1 MNIFNNYLDLISV
14 MLVDYLDNK
23 NINVKS
29 IDYNKRII
37 TLSNNA
43 TYLVYTDDSKNQQRI
58 KLSYPLPFPA
68 DNVLIVTKKT
78 SALSIKLL
86 LLGKSQLNK
95 IISEDKGNQIDKK
108 YNWLMNTVTYKFNKA
123 SFFMLSDWLN

>member
-68 DNVLIVTKKT
+68 DNVVIVTKKT

-95 IISEDKGNQIDKK
+95 IISEDKGNVVDKK

>member
-1 MNIFNNYLDLISV
+1 

-95 IISEDKGNQIDKK
+95 IISEDKGNVIEKK

>member
-14 MLVDYLDNK
+14 MLVDYIDNT

-29 IDYNKRII
+29 IDYKKKII

-43 TYLVYTDDSKNQQRI
+43 TYLVYTDDCKNQQKI
-58 KLSYPLPFPA
+58 KLSFPLPFPC
-68 DNVLIVTKKT
+68 DHVIIVTKKT
-78 SALSIKLL
+78 SSLSIKLL
-86 LLGKSQLNK
+86 ILGKSQLQK
-95 IISEDKGNQIDKK
+95 IISDDKGNRIEKK

-123 SFFMLSDWLN
+123 SFILMSDWLN